1 MTEYNTIKHANGDF
15 HQPNTIKIEM
25 DIEDYI
31 YLLDNRRNFVE
42 NHYNWH
48 IPDCLWEYFCECI
61 KDTGVYGNNRPDIVV
76 DNAIINGDWGDFDDY
91 KQKFETDED
100 FIKRVED
107 NVFYINKDER
117 VVCFSI

>member
-1 MTEYNTIKHANGDF
+1 MTEYNTIKHTNGDF
-15 HQPNTIKIEM
+15 YQPNTIKIEM

-42 NHYNWH
+42 NRYNWH
-48 IPDCLWEYFCECI
+48 IPDCLWEYFCDCI
-61 KDTGVYGNNRPDIVV
+61 KEIGVYGDNRPDIVV

-100 FIKRVED
+100 FIKRVAD
-107 NVFYINKDER
+107 NVFYLNKDER

>member
-1 MTEYNTIKHANGDF
+1 MTEYNAKTCLHNHF
-15 HQPNTIKIEM
+15 HKQNNIVIEM
-25 DIEDYI
+25 DIQDYI
-31 YLLDNRRNFVE
+31 DLLDNRRNFVE

-48 IPDCLWEYFCECI
+48 IPDCLWEYFCYCI

-91 KQKFETDED
+91 KQKLETDED
-100 FIKRVED
+100 FIKRVEH
-107 NVFYINKDER
+107 NVFYLNKDER

>member
-15 HQPNTIKIEM
+15 YQPNTIKIEM

-48 IPDCLWEYFCECI
+48 IPDCLW
-61 KDTGVYGNNRPDIVV
+61 
-76 DNAIINGDWGDFDDY
+76 
-91 KQKFETDED
+91 
-100 FIKRVED
+100 
-107 NVFYINKDER
+107 
-117 VVCFSI
+117 

>member
-1 MTEYNTIKHANGDF
+1 MTEYNTIKHANGDLY
-15 HQPNTIKIEM
+15 QPNTIKIEM

-48 IPDCLWEYFCECI
+48 IPDCLWEYLCDSI
-61 KDTGVYGNNRPDIVV
+61 KEIGVYGDNRPDIVV

-91 KQKFETDED
+91 KQKFETDDD
-100 FIKRVED
+100 FIKRVAD
-107 NVFYINKDER
+107 NVFYLNKDER

>member
-1 MTEYNTIKHANGDF
+1 MTEYNAKTCLKNNF
-15 HQPNTIKIEM
+15 HQQNNIVIEM

-31 YLLDNRRNFVE
+31 DLLDNRRNFVE

-48 IPDCLWEYFCECI
+48 IPDCLWEYFCDCI

-100 FIKRVED
+100 FIKRVEH

-117 VVCFSI
+117 VVCFFI

>member
-15 HQPNTIKIEM
+15 YQPNTIKIEM

-48 IPDCLWEYFCECI
+48 IPDCLWEYLCDSI
-61 KDTGVYGNNRPDIVV
+61 KEIGVYGDNRPDIVV

-117 VVCFSI
+117 IVCFSI

>member
-1 MTEYNTIKHANGDF
+1 MTEYNTIKHTNGDF

-42 NHYNWH
+42 
-48 IPDCLWEYFCECI
+48 
-61 KDTGVYGNNRPDIVV
+61 NRPDIVV

-100 FIKRVED
+100 FIKRVAD
-107 NVFYINKDER
+107 NVFYLNKDER

>member
-1 MTEYNTIKHANGDF
+1 MTEYNAKTYFNNNF
-15 HQPNTIKIEM
+15 HQQNNIVIEM

-31 YLLDNRRNFVE
+31 DLLDNRRNFVE

-48 IPDCLWEYFCECI
+48 IPDCLWEYFCDYI

-76 DNAIINGDWGDFDDY
+76 DNAIINGDWGDFDNY

-100 FIKRVED
+100 FIKRVEH

>member
-15 HQPNTIKIEM
+15 YQPNTIKIEM

-48 IPDCLWEYFCECI
+48 IPDCLWEYFCDLSEFCMLHKQLLCI
-61 KDTGVYGNNRPDIVV
+61 LQKNLQIIITVYSRLQYLCLLV
-76 DNAIINGDWGDFDDY
+76 
-91 KQKFETDED
+91 KSE
-100 FIKRVED
+100 
-107 NVFYINKDER
+107 
-117 VVCFSI
+117 S